1 MTMEPKFA
9 MTLTHSPYTPPSYEE
24 MQQRHALMEG
34 TTEGM
39 YATSVANMQRLS
51 GVSVSAITYDSDGL
65 AITGIEVLPTLA
77 NGEKIPLMIYC
88 RGGSGDYGM
97 LSPGQVTALMAPF
110 ATRMR
115 LGVLASN
122 YRGNGGSEGREEF
135 GGADV
140 HDVLNLLA
148 LGKQQ
153 PWWDGKN
160 IFILGWSRG
169 GMMTYLA
176 LKHGA
181 VVNAAAV
188 GAGVADL
195 VDGASFRPEMEEKV
209 YKRFIPEFAT
219 RGGEALRERSA
230 ICWPEALTAP
240 LLIMH
245 GDADDKV
252 PVGQARALA
261 QQLTALNKP
270 VRYVEYAGG
279 NHALKQHWKQWVDAV
294 VAWFEAHRN

>member
-1 MTMEPKFA
+1 
-9 MTLTHSPYTPPSYEE
+9 MTLTRTPFTPPPYAE
-24 MQQRHALMEG
+24 MLQHNALMEG

-39 YATSVANMQRLS
+39 YATSVANMQRL
-51 GVSVSAITYDSDGL
+51 VDLRISAITYDSDGL
-65 AITGIEVLPTLA
+65 AITGLEVLPTIA
-77 NGEKIPLMIYC
+77 DGEKIPLMIYC
-88 RGGSGDYGM
+88 RGGSGNYGM
-97 LSPGQVTALMAPF
+97 LSSGQVTALMAPF

-115 LGVLASN
+115 IGVLASN

-140 HDVLNLLA
+140 RDVLNLLE

-160 IFILGWSRG
+160 IFMLGWSRG

-181 VVNAAAV
+181 LVNAAAV
-188 GAGVADL
+188 GAGVTDL
-195 VDGASFRPEMEEKV
+195 IDGVSFRPAMEEKV
-209 YKRFIPEFAT
+209 YQRFIPNFAT
-219 RGGEALRERSA
+219 RGEEALRERSA
-230 ICWPEALTAP
+230 SCWPEALTAP

-252 PVGQARALA
+252 PVQQARALA
-261 QQLTALNKP
+261 QQLKALDKP
-270 VRYVEYAGG
+270 VRYVEYPNG
-279 NHALKQHWKQWVDAV
+279 NHALKQHWKQWVDEV
-294 VAWFEAHRN
+294 VAWFEAHRIQNGT

>member
-1 MTMEPKFA
+1 MAITR
-9 MTLTHSPYTPPSYEE
+9 SPYTPPGYEF
-24 MQQRHALMEG
+24 MQERRALMEG

-39 YATSVANMQRLS
+39 YATSVANMQRL
-51 GVSVSAITYDSDGL
+51 VDLRISAITYASDGL

-77 NGEKIPLMIYC
+77 DGEKIPLMIYC

-97 LSPGQVTALMAPF
+97 LSAGQVTALMAPF

-115 LGVLASN
+115 AGVLASN
-122 YRGNGGSEGREEF
+122 YRGNGGSEGHEEF

-160 IFILGWSRG
+160 IFMLGWSRG

-195 VDGASFRPEMEEKV
+195 VDGARFRPEMEEKV
-209 YKRFIPEFAT
+209 YERYIPDFAA
-219 RGGEALRERSA
+219 RREEAMRERSA
-230 ICWPEALTAP
+230 VCWPEALTAP

-252 PVGQARALA
+252 PVTQARALA
-261 QQLTALNKP
+261 QQLKALEKP
-270 VRYVEYAGG
+270 VRYVQYAGG
-279 NHALKQHWKQWVDAV
+279 NHALKQHWKQWVDEV
-294 VAWFEAHRN
+294 VAWFEAYRK